1 MYLNLNKGDLLLSC
15 SSQKKQTRFRSHQ
28 RFGLHNRLSTC
39 NCRKTIKSI
48 NNDSLQ
54 CFSVSMQAHNVRT
67 IPQRKAVMVYTLY
80 TCVFL
85 HWGRSVACE
94 WCPMYV
100 LDRWMARCE
109 KMSSSCSYRLLIWAR
124 GGINIQPL
132 SFLNLHQ
139 ACGQLSAH
147 LSRGGKP
154 LSGFVIKNEWNPSYF
169 FNIMQLTVYLLVRGA
184 LNRSAKARICK

>member
-1 MYLNLNKGDLLLSC
+1 MTCC
-15 SSQKKQTRFRSHQ
+15 SAAVPRTRFRSHQ
-28 RFGLHNRLSTC
+28 RFGLHNRLSAC

-54 CFSVSMQAHNVRT
+54 CLSVSMQAHNVRT

-85 HWGRSVACE
+85 HWARSVACE
-94 WCPMYV
+94 WCLMYV

-124 GGINIQPL
+124 GRINIQPL
-132 SFLNLHQ
+132 SFLYRHQ
-139 ACGQLSAH
+139 AYGQLSAH

-154 LSGFVIKNEWNPSYF
+154 LSGFVIKNEWNPSSF
-169 FNIMQLTVYLLVRGA
+169 FNIMQLTVYLPVHGA